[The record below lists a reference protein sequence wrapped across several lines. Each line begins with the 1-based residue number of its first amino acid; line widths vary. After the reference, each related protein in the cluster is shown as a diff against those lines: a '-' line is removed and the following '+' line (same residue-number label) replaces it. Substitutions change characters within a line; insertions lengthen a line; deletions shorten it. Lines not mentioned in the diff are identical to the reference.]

1 MPTTRNMKAAG
12 VTAEDIAEAATK
24 NPKKQPLLE
33 TENYTQMPEY
43 TYKGLK
49 IDFAYKSISFGG
61 RKFVFLESKK
71 VKGRRC
77 LFSNVDKTI
86 LVFENKEKNWKA
98 EADPEDILFWRGEAE
113 VDPEVYSGP
122 NTLGYFK
129 CYDVDID
136 AYMQGIMNLEFEDNS
151 GGEWVANHMTYN
163 SEYADRFE

>member
-1 MPTTRNMKAAG
+1 MPTTRNMRAAG

-24 NPKKQPLLE
+24 KPTLLE
-33 TENYTQMPEY
+33 NENYKQMTEY

-86 LVFENKEKNWKA
+86 LVFENKENHWKA
-98 EADPEDILFWRGEAE
+98 EADPEDILFWRGQEAMC
-113 VDPEVYSGP
+113 PEP

-136 AYMQGIMNLEFEDNS
+136 AYMTGLMNLEFEDNS
-151 GGEWVANHMTYN
+151 GGEWIANHMVYN
-163 SEYADRFE
+163 SA